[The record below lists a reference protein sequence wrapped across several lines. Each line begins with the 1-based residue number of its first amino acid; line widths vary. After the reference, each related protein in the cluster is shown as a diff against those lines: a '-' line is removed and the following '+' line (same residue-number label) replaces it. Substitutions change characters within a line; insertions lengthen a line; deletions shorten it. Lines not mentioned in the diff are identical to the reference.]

1 MISNT
6 LLSPSIQLSAD
17 AALSSLA
24 DLEASLLRVQRQK
37 LQLEQRE
44 KALMQA
50 LGEASQQR
58 LSGLIEES
66 GMAPNAFSELVRRA
80 VGSSARKTKVD
91 TSKLAQPFVRKASLK
106 FRHPDEPALVW
117 SGRGKTPVWIKELDQ
132 AGRLDEA
139 RLSQTDDEDDDG
151 WDEGD
156 DEVGR

>member
-1 MISNT
+1 M
-6 LLSPSIQLSAD
+6 SPQSLFTHSIQVSAE

-44 KALMQA
+44 KVLMQA
-50 LGEASQQR
+50 LGQASQQR

-66 GMAPNAFSELVRRA
+66 GMPPDAFSDLVRRS

-91 TSKLAQPFVRKASLK
+91 SSKLAQPFVRKAALK

-117 SGRGKTPVWIKELDQ
+117 SGRGKTPNWIKELDQ
-132 AGRLDEA
+132 AGRLHEA
-139 RLSQTDDEDDDG
+139 RLGQAEDEDDD
-151 WDEGD
+151 WEDGD
-156 DEVGR
+156 DEA